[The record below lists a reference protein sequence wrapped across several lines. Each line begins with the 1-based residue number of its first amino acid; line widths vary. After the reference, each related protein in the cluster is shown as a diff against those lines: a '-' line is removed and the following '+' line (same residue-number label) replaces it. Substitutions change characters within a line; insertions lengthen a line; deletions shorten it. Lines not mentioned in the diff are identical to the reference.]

1 MRFAAAVAVVACL
14 RHPALGALASDEA
27 PRRALTASIK
37 EGSYTVLLTSA
48 PAAAADAAGTS
59 ASVMAA
65 QLEATTKTLNA
76 MHGIT
81 VKKSLPKIGVIVVDG
96 PPNSAANIKKAAGPN
111 VEAVVPTFVFKAPA
125 LAFEPAS
132 RRKIATNINSAEK
145 SKSESNLRGGK
156 LVEPDLTPLQWSR
169 KAIKVDRAA
178 KAGLKGG
185 GKRPA
190 RVAIIDGGF
199 WLDHP
204 AIARYNRELSF
215 NFVPREKLMFN
226 PALTEGGTGKGLD
239 LSHGTHTA
247 SIVGGADLGGQGTIG
262 VAPEAELVLLKV
274 LSEES
279 GSGYDYN
286 ILAAIIYATT
296 IKADIINM
304 SLGVTLDMRGVKGEY
319 TAADVQYT
327 KRIWSQAVKDAYNSG
342 VTIVGAAGEGDKS
355 INMDKAS
362 YLYDFPTSVPY
373 VVGVSATGPVFW
385 GRDQST
391 PLDKLAVYSYYG
403 SKVIDFAAPGGN
415 TKVAV
420 THPKAECS
428 YKLSAETTVDL
439 ACRRF
444 DYVVSACCGPQALF
458 PLDAYGFKTRYGWLA
473 GTSMASPHV
482 AGVAALIVG
491 KAGRRVPPQELL
503 GYLQQCT
510 NDIGDAGKDAK
521 YGFGRINA
529 GKVVD
534 LKIRP

>member
-190 RVAIIDGGF
+190 RVAIIDGG
-199 WLDHP
+199 
-204 AIARYNRELSF
+204 
-215 NFVPREKLMFN
+215 
-226 PALTEGGTGKGLD
+226 
-239 LSHGTHTA
+239 
-247 SIVGGADLGGQGTIG
+247 
-262 VAPEAELVLLKV
+262 
-274 LSEES
+274 
-279 GSGYDYN
+279 
-286 ILAAIIYATT
+286 
-296 IKADIINM
+296 
-304 SLGVTLDMRGVKGEY
+304 
-319 TAADVQYT
+319 
-327 KRIWSQAVKDAYNSG
+327 
-342 VTIVGAAGEGDKS
+342 
-355 INMDKAS
+355 
-362 YLYDFPTSVPY
+362 
-373 VVGVSATGPVFW
+373 
-385 GRDQST
+385 
-391 PLDKLAVYSYYG
+391 
-403 SKVIDFAAPGGN
+403 
-415 TKVAV
+415 
-420 THPKAECS
+420 
-428 YKLSAETTVDL
+428 
-439 ACRRF
+439 
-444 DYVVSACCGPQALF
+444 
-458 PLDAYGFKTRYGWLA
+458 
-473 GTSMASPHV
+473 
-482 AGVAALIVG
+482 
-491 KAGRRVPPQELL
+491 
-503 GYLQQCT
+503 
-510 NDIGDAGKDAK
+510 
-521 YGFGRINA
+521 
-529 GKVVD
+529 
-534 LKIRP
+534 